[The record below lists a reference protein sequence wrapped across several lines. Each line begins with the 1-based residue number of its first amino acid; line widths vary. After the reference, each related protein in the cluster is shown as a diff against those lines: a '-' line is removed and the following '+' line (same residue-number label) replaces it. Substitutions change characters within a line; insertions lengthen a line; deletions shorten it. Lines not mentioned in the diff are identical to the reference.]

1 MKRFLWFALWL
12 ATAGGAF
19 AQEADPYAGQKAQ
32 IREIKLSNEYYYSDV
47 SSEDPEETRGMARQ
61 LLVLAIQQEEP
72 EALGVDSLVADSCR
86 YIELKRIDQPRF
98 FAYISKEAVA
108 VWLFRKKHPG
118 EPLPSLAAT
127 PADTLAG
134 KAVGSSCGGY
144 GGGCR
149 SGFPACPRCAGRGCA
164 AGRFGGGSGTVAGGG
179 SGYPAAVPGGYGS

>member
-61 LLVLAIQQEEP
+61 LLVLAIQQEETD
-72 EALGVDSLVADSCR
+72 AMGVDTLVADSCR
-86 YIELKRIDQPRF
+86 FIELKRIDQPRF

-108 VWLFRKKHPG
+108 VWLYRKHHPG
-118 EPLPSLAAT
+118 EPLPQLAALLPYRQHRWRKSRQIRRLPLRRT
-127 PADTLAG
+127 RRWLLCPKRRRTA
-134 KAVGSSCGGY
+134 
-144 GGGCR
+144 CR
-149 SGFPACPRCAGRGCA
+149 MESQCLWLR
-164 AGRFGGGSGTVAGGG
+164 
-179 SGYPAAVPGGYGS
+179 